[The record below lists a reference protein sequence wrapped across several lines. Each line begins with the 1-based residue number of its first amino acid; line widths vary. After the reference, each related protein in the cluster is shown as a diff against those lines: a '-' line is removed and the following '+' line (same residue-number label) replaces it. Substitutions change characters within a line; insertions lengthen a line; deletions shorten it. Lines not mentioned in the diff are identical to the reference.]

1 VKRRAFIAG
10 AAAAGAWPHGA
21 PAQTSTKRPLIAVL
35 SVVAQ
40 ARNAGPLGAFL
51 QGLRELDYVEGRD
64 FDFAYRT
71 TDGYLDRLP
80 ALAEEVLAL
89 KPSVVLATVTPGAVA
104 MRVLTQ
110 TVPIVCPLLA
120 DPIGFGLI
128 ASVARPGGS
137 VTGLL
142 FRSEGLAGKQLEL
155 ARELI
160 PDAARI
166 GYVLNVASGII
177 IDRQELESA
186 NKRLGVTLVPVE
198 VTAPGD
204 LD

>member
-1 VKRRAFIAG
+1 
-10 AAAAGAWPHGA
+10 
-21 PAQTSTKRPLIAVL
+21 
-35 SVVAQ
+35 
-40 ARNAGPLGAFL
+40 
-51 QGLRELDYVEGRD
+51 
-64 FDFAYRT
+64 
-71 TDGYLDRLP
+71 
-80 ALAEEVLAL
+80 
-89 KPSVVLATVTPGAVA
+89 
-104 MRVLTQ
+104 M
-110 TVPIVCPLLA
+110 PIVCPLLA

-186 NKRLGVTLVPVE
+186 NRRLGVTLVPAE
-198 VTAPGD
+198 VSAPGD